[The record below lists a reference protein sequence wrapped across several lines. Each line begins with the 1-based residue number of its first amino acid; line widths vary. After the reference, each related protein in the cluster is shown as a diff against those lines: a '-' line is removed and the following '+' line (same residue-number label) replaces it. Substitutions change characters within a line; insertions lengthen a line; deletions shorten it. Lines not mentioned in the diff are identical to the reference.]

1 MCGQHPGRMPRVGV
15 GGVILMSLVF
25 YMFHS
30 IMNIFVFPPY
40 FWLEKLNYFHTM
52 PGLTSQNKTKM
63 IIMNDEI
70 KATIPNNMESKIIEI
85 DPVSEDT
92 KKNVS
97 LHKPCSRLAAQ
108 VLAT

>member
-1 MCGQHPGRMPRVGV
+1 
-15 GGVILMSLVF
+15 
-25 YMFHS
+25 
-30 IMNIFVFPPY
+30 
-40 FWLEKLNYFHTM
+40 
-52 PGLTSQNKTKM
+52 
-63 IIMNDEI
+63 MNDEI

-108 VLAT
+108 VLATLPMKSRTPLIFDQFK